1 MQRVQ
6 QGDTVEVIAGKDKGL
21 RGEVVRVLVKKDRV
35 IINGVN
41 IMKRHRKARPAPG
54 GQQIPAQIIEFEAPL
69 HLSNVM
75 VVCGVCD
82 ERTRIGYRLADDG
95 TKMRYCKKCNA
106 VIEK

>member
-1 MQRVQ
+1 MQRIQ
-6 QGDTVEVIAGKDKGL
+6 QGDLVEVIAGKDKGL
-21 RGEVVRVLVKKDRV
+21 RGEVIRVLTKKNRV

-75 VVCGVCD
+75 LVCPESD
-82 ERTRIGYRLADDG
+82 ERTRVGFRFTEDG
-95 TKMRYCKKCNA
+95 RKVRYSKKSGSI
-106 VIEK
+106 IE

>member
-6 QGDTVEVIAGKDKGL
+6 QGDLVEVIAGKDKGV

-41 IMKRHRKARPAPG
+41 ILKRHRKARPAPG

-75 VVCGVCD
+75 LVCPDTD
-82 ERTRIGYRLADDG
+82 ERTRVGFRFTDDG
-95 TKMRYCKKCNA
+95 RKVRYSKKSGSI
-106 VIEK
+106 IE

>member
-1 MQRVQ
+1 MQRIK
-6 QGDTVEVIAGKDKGL
+6 QGDLVEVIAGKDKGL
-21 RGEVVRVLVKKDRV
+21 RGEVVRVLRRKDRV

-75 VVCGVCD
+75 LVCPETD
-82 ERTRIGYRLADDG
+82 ERTRVGFRFTEDG
-95 TKMRYCKKCNA
+95 RKVRYSKKSGSA
-106 VIEK
+106 IDE

>member
-21 RGEVVRVLVKKDRV
+21 RGEVVRVLVRKNRV

-41 IMKRHRKARPAPG
+41 ILKRHRKARPAPG

-75 VVCGVCD
+75 VVCGSCG
-82 ERTRIGYRLADDG
+82 ERTRVGYRWNDDG
-95 TKMRYCKKCNA
+95 YKSRYCKKCNGDISA
-106 VIEK
+106 

>member
-1 MQRVQ
+1 MQRVH
-6 QGDTVEVIAGKDKGL
+6 QGDTVEVIAGKDRGQ
-21 RGEVVRVLVKKDRV
+21 RGEVVRVLTRNNRV

-75 VVCGVCD
+75 VVCDNCD
-82 ERTRIGYRLADDG
+82 ARTRVGYRSF
-95 TKMRYCKKCNA
+95 R
-106 VIEK
+106 

>member
-6 QGDTVEVIAGKDKGL
+6 QGDMVEVIAGKDKGL
-21 RGEVVRVLVKKDRV
+21 RGEVVRVLVKKNRV
-35 IINGVN
+35 IVNGVN

-75 VVCGVCD
+75 LVCPDTG
-82 ERTRIGYRLADDG
+82 ERTRVGFRFTEDG
-95 TKMRYCKKCNA
+95 RKVRYSKKSGGI
-106 VIEK
+106 IE

>member
-21 RGEVVRVLVKKDRV
+21 RGEVVRILTKKDRV

-75 VVCGVCD
+75 VVCGSCD
-82 ERTRIGYRLADDG
+82 ERTRVSYRVSDDG
-95 TKMRYCKKCNA
+95 RKSRYCKKCDS
-106 VIEK
+106 VIES

>member
-1 MQRVQ
+1 MQRIQ
-6 QGDTVEVIAGKDKGL
+6 QGDMVEVIAGKDKGL
-21 RGEVVRVLVKKDRV
+21 RGEVVRILTRTNRV

-75 VVCGVCD
+75 LVCPDTD
-82 ERTRIGYRLADDG
+82 ERTRVGFPLHR
-95 TKMRYCKKCNA
+95 
-106 VIEK
+106 

>member
-1 MQRVQ
+1 MQRVK

-21 RGEVVRVLVKKDRV
+21 RGDVVRVLVKKNRV

-75 VVCGVCD
+75 VVCGSCD
-82 ERTRIGYRLADDG
+82 ERTRVGYRKGDDG
-95 TKMRYCKKCNA
+95 FKFRFCKKCDSD
-106 VIEK
+106 VS

>member
-21 RGEVVRVLVKKDRV
+21 RGEVVRILTKKDRV

-75 VVCGVCD
+75 VVCGTCD
-82 ERTRIGYRLADDG
+82 ERARVSYRVSDDG
-95 TKMRYCKKCNA
+95 RKSRYCKKCDS
-106 VIEK
+106 VIES

>member
-1 MQRVQ
+1 MQRVH
-6 QGDTVEVIAGKDKGL
+6 QGDTVEVIAGKDRGQ
-21 RGEVVRVLVKKDRV
+21 RGEVVRVLTRNNRV

-75 VVCGVCD
+75 VVCDNCD
-82 ERTRIGYRLADDG
+82 ARTRVGYRSSDDG
-95 TKMRYCKKCNA
+95 RKSRYCKKCDSNL
-106 VIEK
+106 